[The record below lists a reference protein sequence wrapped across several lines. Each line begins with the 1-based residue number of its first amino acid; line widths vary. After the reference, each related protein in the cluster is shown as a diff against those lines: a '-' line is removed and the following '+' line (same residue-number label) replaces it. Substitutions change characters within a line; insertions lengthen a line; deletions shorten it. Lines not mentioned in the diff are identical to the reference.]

1 MNAASLFPSLKKLWN
16 GLKNIF
22 LSILGINLLC
32 FAGIEDIDFTPN
44 TKLYNKVYVAPKN
57 KLLVIRC
64 NVCGKWRNIAVK
76 SIGETSDHILLVYN
90 SKKSQKVIRS
100 AFFFY
105 YVKDTVDIRKCVI
118 LKPRKTRKPRYPPPE
133 NPEMI
138 TF

>member
-1 MNAASLFPSLKKLWN
+1 MRYSTNAGALFPSLKKPLN

-22 LSILGINLLC
+22 LIILGINILC
-32 FAGIEDIDFTPN
+32 IAGIEDIDFTPN
-44 TKLYNKVYVAPKN
+44 TELYNKVYVAPKN

-105 YVKDTVDIRKCVI
+105 YVKDTIDIRKCVMI
-118 LKPRKTRKPRYPPPE
+118 KPRKPRYPPPKT
-133 NPEMI
+133 PK
-138 TF
+138 

>member
-16 GLKNIF
+16 GLKNTF

-32 FAGIEDIDFTPN
+32 FAGIEDIDFTPG
-44 TKLYNKVYVAPKN
+44 TEHYNKVHIAPKN

-90 SKKSQKVIRS
+90 SKKSQKIIRS
-100 AFFFY
+100 AFFYY
-105 YVKDTVDIRKCVI
+105 YVKDTIDIRKCVI
-118 LKPRKTRKPRYPPPE
+118 LKPRKPRYPSPKTPK
-133 NPEMI
+133 
-138 TF
+138 